1 MVFPASA
8 SAPRVDLGR
17 WERSDRCRLKPL
29 STAVN
34 LVGAKPLKMP
44 ERQRVVLGRDADFET
59 DPRLRGE
66 LEFGGSNPRVI
77 EPCAQTTHR
86 VRIADFNAF
95 VTNTVVVLG
104 AMGDRCRCYAGC
116 FR

>member
-1 MVFPASA
+1 
-8 SAPRVDLGR
+8 
-17 WERSDRCRLKPL
+17 
-29 STAVN
+29 
-34 LVGAKPLKMP
+34 MP
-44 ERQRVVLGRDADFET
+44 ERQRVVLGREADFET

-95 VTNTVVVLG
+95 VLDLN
-104 AMGDRCRCYAGC
+104 CCP
-116 FR
+116 FRGTGGFASGNVEPATRKL